1 MTLPSEC
8 LAALA
13 ERIRLPLEFDE
24 HGQCFLLLDAKLMI
38 SVRSVDD
45 ALILY
50 GMLGEF
56 PEYASAAFCKRVLAA
71 TLDVSEAG
79 GGIGYDEDTG
89 ALMLIERVPM
99 ARFGAGASAFV
110 DVFDAFSSRLEH
122 LLVAFEDACASDAQ
136 WRVQATGG
144 RHRAEIIS

>member
-1 MTLPSEC
+1 MTLPSDC

-24 HGQCFLLLDAKLMI
+24 HGQCFLLLDEKLMF
-38 SVRSVDD
+38 SLRDVDE

-71 TLDVSEAG
+71 TLEVSEAGG
-79 GGIGYDEDTG
+79 GGIGYDEETG
-89 ALMLIERVPM
+89 ALMLIERVPT
-99 ARFGAGASAFV
+99 ARLGADAFV
-110 DVFDAFSSRLEH
+110 ETFDAFSTRLEH
-122 LLVAFEDACASDAQ
+122 LLAAFEDARASDAQ
-136 WRVQATGG
+136 WRAPATGM